1 MRYKKLLRLS
11 KFQNNIRKNVPSR
24 LKKQTAENNNNNNNN
39 KNNNQKKNNR
49 SISTKG

>member
-24 LKKQTAENNNNNNNN
+24 LKKQTAENNNNN